1 MDLLE
6 KARTFQGS
14 CIWNPNGTHNGT
26 STLVGLPEQQTRPD
40 QLRLAD
46 RLGWELPL
54 VFVPEFWVM
63 GSIVLDTFVVWPGE
77 AVSKSWSWV
86 LTSPAHHL
94 TRFTSEFDLGM
105 EGLVNGLD
113 SPQEFVMCNLVEPV

>member
-14 CIWNPNGTHNGT
+14 CIWNPNGTRNGT

-40 QLRLAD
+40 QLRLAGA
-46 RLGWELPL
+46 LGWELPL

-63 GSIVLDTFVVWPGE
+63 GSLVVDESWSWPGGWE
-77 AVSKSWSWV
+77 GDRWSWV

-105 EGLVNGLD
+105 EVLSGVDG
-113 SPQEFVMCNLVEPV
+113 PQEFAVSNLVEPV